1 MSDAYVGFNY
11 GTNGDNLPPPATAVQ
26 LLKNL
31 GISQVRIYDTNAS
44 VLTAFQN
51 SNIQLTV
58 GILNDELESIGT
70 SNVSASTWVTT
81 KLVPFKDSIN
91 IYAIAV
97 GNEVLTGVPSLASFL
112 VPAMQ
117 NVNAALSAN
126 NMGGIKVSSPCS
138 MDVLSSTYPPST
150 GTFNSSYTSVTQM
163 LDFLTQTSSFF
174 MLNVYPWKAYASNTD
189 TISLDYA
196 LFNSTS
202 GVLDNTTGLLY
213 TNLFDSQIDATYAA
227 LAKFNK
233 TDLSI
238 VVSETGWPTVGQ
250 AGEAGASTLNAQTF
264 VGNLVKHVT
273 NKTGTPARPGLINTY
288 LYELYSENNNVGP
301 DSQRNYGLFNNDS
314 TPLYVVN
321 LSGSNVT
328 DGSGNG
334 PQTWCIAKQ
343 VHILQFHL

>member
-138 MDVLSSTYPPST
+138 MDVLSST
-150 GTFNSSYTSVTQM
+150 
-163 LDFLTQTSSFF
+163 
-174 MLNVYPWKAYASNTD
+174 
-189 TISLDYA
+189 
-196 LFNSTS
+196 
-202 GVLDNTTGLLY
+202 
-213 TNLFDSQIDATYAA
+213 
-227 LAKFNK
+227 
-233 TDLSI
+233 
-238 VVSETGWPTVGQ
+238 
-250 AGEAGASTLNAQTF
+250 
-264 VGNLVKHVT
+264 
-273 NKTGTPARPGLINTY
+273 
-288 LYELYSENNNVGP
+288 
-301 DSQRNYGLFNNDS
+301 
-314 TPLYVVN
+314 
-321 LSGSNVT
+321 
-328 DGSGNG
+328 
-334 PQTWCIAKQ
+334 
-343 VHILQFHL
+343 